1 MFYDLHEKYDIVVY
15 IGRGGEGA
23 TTANLLQVAFVKVT
37 QDGTI
42 KRNTKEVEKR
52 KEEKGQERRRKANSK
67 SNEKQLP
74 ISKIKWATHT
84 HSGAQQ

>member
-1 MFYDLHEKYDIVVY
+1 M
-15 IGRGGEGA
+15 
-23 TTANLLQVAFVKVT
+23 QVAFVKVT

-42 KRNTKEVEKR
+42 KRNTKEVETR
-52 KEEKGQERRRKANSK
+52 KEKGKEVEVQEGRRKANSK

-74 ISKIKWATHT
+74 LSKIKWATHT

>member
-1 MFYDLHEKYDIVVY
+1 M
-15 IGRGGEGA
+15 
-23 TTANLLQVAFVKVT
+23 QVAFVKVT

-52 KEEKGQERRRKANSK
+52 KEERKEKGKEVEVQEGRRKANSK

>member
-1 MFYDLHEKYDIVVY
+1 M
-15 IGRGGEGA
+15 
-23 TTANLLQVAFVKVT
+23 QVAFVKVT

-52 KEEKGQERRRKANSK
+52 KEKGKEVEVQEGSRKANSK

>member
-1 MFYDLHEKYDIVVY
+1 M
-15 IGRGGEGA
+15 
-23 TTANLLQVAFVKVT
+23 QVAFVKVT

-52 KEEKGQERRRKANSK
+52 KEKEKEVEVQEGRRKANSK

>member
-1 MFYDLHEKYDIVVY
+1 M
-15 IGRGGEGA
+15 
-23 TTANLLQVAFVKVT
+23 QVAFVKVT

-52 KEEKGQERRRKANSK
+52 KENGKEVEVQEGRRKANSK

>member
-1 MFYDLHEKYDIVVY
+1 M
-15 IGRGGEGA
+15 
-23 TTANLLQVAFVKVT
+23 QVAFVKVT

-52 KEEKGQERRRKANSK
+52 KEERDEEGKEVEEGSRKANSK